1 MWFFLSL
8 LCAYLTAT
16 TDALSK
22 KALQKNNIYYVAWI
36 RLVFCF
42 PFLALILMLSGI
54 PPVDRY
60 YFIAVICGLPLEI
73 TALLF
78 YMKAIQISELSLTIP
93 FLALTPVFLIPT
105 SYIMLGE
112 KTGLQG
118 VIGIFLIASGGYILN
133 IRDRKSGFLAPFRM
147 IGKER
152 GILLMIA
159 VAFIYSITSNL
170 AKMGITHSSPVF
182 FGCTYF
188 MIQPF
193 LLIPLVRSS
202 GEQIN
207 SALKKKKWLFIIIGI
222 FYASSLITHFAA
234 LSMVNVAYMIS
245 VKRSNLIFSIL
256 YGYFFFNEKGLVQKI
271 SGALLMLAGIILL
284 GFQK

>member
-22 KALQKNNIYYVAWI
+22 KALQEDNIYYVAWI

-42 PFLALILMLSGI
+42 PFLALLLILSET

-60 YFIAVICGLPLEI
+60 YFIAVLCGLPLEI
-73 TALLF
+73 AALLF

-118 VIGIFLIASGGYILN
+118 IIGIFLIASGGYILN
-133 IRDRKSGFLAPFRM
+133 IRDKTSGFFAPFSM
-147 IGKER
+147 IRKDR

-159 VAFIYSITSNL
+159 VAFFYSITSNL
-170 AKMGITHSSPVF
+170 AKMGINHSSPIF

-193 LLIPLVRSS
+193 LLLPFVRSS
-202 GEQIN
+202 KMRI
-207 SALKKKKWLFIIIGI
+207 SSTVKKKKWLFILIGI
-222 FYASSLITHFAA
+222 AYALSLITHFAA
-234 LSMVNVAYMIS
+234 LSLINVAYMIS
-245 VKRSNLIFSIL
+245 VKRSSLIFSVL
-256 YGYFFFNEKGLVQKI
+256 YGYFFFNEKGIVQKI
-271 SGALLMLAGIILL
+271 SGALLMLAGIIVLA
-284 GFQK
+284 FQK

>member
-8 LCAYLTAT
+8 LCGYLTAT

-22 KALQKNNIYYVAWI
+22 KALQSENIYYVAWI

-42 PFLALILMLSGI
+42 PFLGLILILSEI

-60 YFIAVICGLPLEI
+60 YFIAVVCGLPLEI

-118 VIGIFLIASGGYILN
+118 AVGIFLIASGGYILN
-133 IRDRKSGFLAPFRM
+133 IRDKSKGFFAPFKM
-147 IGKER
+147 IGKDR
-152 GILLMIA
+152 GIILMIA
-159 VAFIYSITSNL
+159 VAFLYSITSNFG
-170 AKMGITHSSPVF
+170 KMGITHSSPVF

-193 LLIPLVRSS
+193 LLLPFVKKSDMKMSS
-202 GEQIN
+202 I
-207 SALKKKKWLFIIIGI
+207 LKRKKWLFILIGI
-222 FYASSLITHFAA
+222 AYALSLLTHFAA
-234 LSMVNVAYMIS
+234 LSLTNVAYMIS
-245 VKRSNLIFSIL
+245 VKRSNLIFSVL
-256 YGYFFFNEKGLVQKI
+256 YGYFFFAEKGITQKI
-271 SGALLMLAGIILL
+271 SGALLMLAGIIVLA
-284 GFQK
+284 FQK